1 MHYLYMNNL
10 WSNFMD
16 KAELGSK
23 RLCDSCGTKFYDLK
37 KEVPI
42 CPKCGAE
49 FIVKIK
55 PRLGRPPLNKNIQNI
70 QKVQKMLLHLWETDE
85 IYIYSP
91 FNIDNNQYGR
101 RWYDSVQ
108 FAEKEKSLL
117 LSVVNITLFV
127 WLTGALWYLIGLD
140 AAHEDGVYWWYIVSA
155 LASCGLAFW
164 QHFHI

>member
-1 MHYLYMNNL
+1 MKEQVDWSTFISGITVIVAFIFGFIHLFDQKGEHTNEVLSKKWSIGALYLLILLVTAYK
-10 WSNFMD
+10 W
-16 KAELGSK
+16 
-23 RLCDSCGTKFYDLK
+23 
-37 KEVPI
+37 
-42 CPKCGAE
+42 
-49 FIVKIK
+49 
-55 PRLGRPPLNKNIQNI
+55 
-70 QKVQKMLLHLWETDE
+70 KVMTDE

-140 AAHEDGVYWWYIVSA
+140 AASDKVYWWYIVSA